1 MAPADPLVGRTFGNV
16 QILAPLGQGGMATVY
31 HGIHRSFG
39 TRVAVKLL
47 PRRLDDRAEQ
57 FARRFLREG
66 QTAARIQHANVV
78 QVMDSGCCDGT
89 AYLVMEYVDGS
100 SLGDLLD
107 KKGRLE
113 QSMVL
118 PLAAAIAQGL
128 RAIHDNGVVHR
139 DIKPDNILLTRDGRA
154 KIADLGLARQLDD
167 PELNRLT
174 ATGMVV
180 GTPLYVS
187 PEAIRDTK
195 NAGAPSDIYSFGATL
210 YHMLSGKPPFNGKT
224 PFDVMRAHLETP
236 PQPLREI
243 DPGISKHLANL
254 VELCLAKTPERRP
267 SLDQID
273 AILDNRGRIRQHS
286 GRTVLAMAA
295 VAMVLVVGSAL
306 LGWQLLARAAPPP
319 SAIGAQ
325 SGGMVQLVSTHPL
338 AAAFNDGDWQPI
350 EDQRLRLPRPEV
362 HLRLRTRGLGP
373 LRTWSGAVTS
383 APGTVRE
390 LAPVLE
396 PVAAQARLELPGAGV
411 LYVNGNAHG
420 PDNPAFFNRAG
431 RYALTRWDGRRA
443 HYALIEVRT
452 DGIDPPSW
460 SSDSSPRH
468 PGYLT
473 ATVDGRPAPDHHICC
488 WQEVDRVIREDPSVD
503 PPLGWGTEQ
512 PYAEAQDLTVQVV
525 RAVQEAYR
533 PLGLRLPDPSEK
545 RQLQA
550 LYRTGLWYARS
561 ERIHRPDGVAAGNGL
576 LIVVPDAG

>member
-1 MAPADPLVGRTFGNV
+1 MAPADPHIGRSFGNV
-16 QILAPLGQGGMATVY
+16 EITARLGQGGMATVY
-31 HGIHRSFG
+31 HGIHRSFDK
-39 TRVAVKLL
+39 RVAVKLL

-78 QVMDSGCCDGT
+78 QVMDSGCCDGI
-89 AYLVMEYVDGS
+89 AYLVMEYVDGK

-107 KKGRLE
+107 DKGRLDE
-113 QSMVL
+113 ALVVSQ
-118 PLAAAIAQGL
+118 AAAIAHGL

-139 DIKPDNILLTRDGRA
+139 DIKPDNILLTRDGRV

-195 NAGAPSDIYSFGATL
+195 NAGEPSDIYSFGATL
-210 YHMLSGKPPFNGKT
+210 YHMLSGNPPFTGKT

-236 PQPLREI
+236 VQPLREI
-243 DPGISKHLANL
+243 DPNISKHLADL
-254 VELCLAKTPERRP
+254 VELCLAKAPERRP
-267 SLDQID
+267 TLDQID
-273 AILDNRGRIRQHS
+273 AVLANRGRIRQHS

-306 LGWQLLARAAPPP
+306 LGWQLLARTAPPLP
-319 SAIGAQ
+319 VAGAER
-325 SGGMVQLVSTHPL
+325 GGVVQLVSTHPL
-338 AAAFNDGDWQPI
+338 AAAVDGGAWQPVA
-350 EDQRLRLPRPEV
+350 DHRLRLPQPEV
-362 HLRLRTRGLGP
+362 QLRLRTRGLGP
-373 LRTWSGAVTS
+373 VRTWTGTVA
-383 APGTVRE
+383 APAGSVRE

-396 PVAAQARLELPGAGV
+396 PVEAQARLELPGAGV
-411 LYVNGNAHG
+411 LYVNGSARG

-443 HYALIEVRT
+443 HYTLIEVRP
-452 DGIDPPSW
+452 DGIAPTDW

-473 ATVDGRPAPDHHICC
+473 ATVDGRPAPDHHVCC

-533 PLGLRLPDPSEK
+533 PLGLRLPDPGEK
-545 RQLQA
+545 RRLQA
-550 LYRTGLWYARS
+550 LYRTGLWYAQS